1 MTERA
6 SIRSLCFVL
15 TTPLL
20 AALSS
25 GCPSSNTGG
34 LPMTQF
40 SAEFGTAACDAL
52 EACAGETVARVFI
65 DAAGGC
71 DSAFIAP
78 YRNAAEPLIEEAL
91 ARGTVVYDPVAARAC
106 LDALEAN
113 PCSLTN
119 NGSAALACQA
129 VYEGML
135 PAGGACSLNEECGV
149 DQFCSI
155 EGACPGTCQAR
166 RSSGQACTDERHCA
180 AGLTCREG
188 MCVAPAME
196 GAGCTELGGCTLGML
211 CSGGQCRP
219 NDEVLVGTEGAS
231 CNLMTGPLCADGFSC
246 VVDTVAAGGAT
257 FVCRA
262 AVAAGA
268 DCRLGVP
275 AQCPAGQACAGTDLM
290 RLDFDGT
297 CAPVPSTEGAACDLS
312 GCAAGLRC
320 TDDVC
325 VRVRDNGEACE
336 AAAQCASTVC
346 TGGVCVAP
354 MLCGE

>member
-1 MTERA
+1 
-6 SIRSLCFVL
+6 
-15 TTPLL
+15 
-20 AALSS
+20 
-25 GCPSSNTGG
+25 
-34 LPMTQF
+34 
-40 SAEFGTAACDAL
+40 
-52 EACAGETVARVFI
+52 
-65 DAAGGC
+65 
-71 DSAFIAP
+71 
-78 YRNAAEPLIEEAL
+78 
-91 ARGTVVYDPVAARAC
+91 
-106 LDALEAN
+106 
-113 PCSLTN
+113 
-119 NGSAALACQA
+119 
-129 VYEGML
+129 
-135 PAGGACSLNEECGV
+135 
-149 DQFCSI
+149 
-155 EGACPGTCQAR
+155 
-166 RSSGQACTDERHCA
+166 
-180 AGLTCREG
+180 
-188 MCVAPAME
+188 
-196 GAGCTELGGCTLGML
+196 ML

-275 AQCPAGQACAGTDLM
+275 AQCPAGHACAGTDLM